1 VNPLGETM
9 MATAA
14 TPRLVGPQ
22 DHGQRMTL
30 EEFIDAEFEEGFLY
44 ELSGGVVEVTE
55 VPGPNHGRIVLRLAR
70 LFFRYNEQHPGVI
83 DYQAG
88 CGECR
93 LRLPGMSSDRHP
105 DQAIYL
111 DPQPPGPA
119 PWTRWIPHLAVE
131 VVSEGGEDRDYV
143 VKRQEY
149 LAAGIREYWII
160 DPSLRQLRILIREG
174 DAWAETILTE
184 GQPYHTPYLPGLEVV
199 LEELLGIPG
208 A

>member
-1 VNPLGETM
+1 
-9 MATAA
+9 
-14 TPRLVGPQ
+14 
-22 DHGQRMTL
+22 
-30 EEFIDAEFEEGFLY
+30 
-44 ELSGGVVEVTE
+44 
-55 VPGPNHGRIVLRLAR
+55 
-70 LFFRYNEQHPGVI
+70 
-83 DYQAG
+83 
-88 CGECR
+88 
-93 LRLPGMSSDRHP
+93 
-105 DQAIYL
+105 
-111 DPQPPGPA
+111 
-119 PWTRWIPHLAVE
+119 VE